1 MLKKYK
7 DKIQDAHIESKN
19 ILTSEKKDAE
29 NFIRDRKTAAVLNT
43 DRDSLLIYKKERERI
58 LRADSI
64 VEDVNSLKKEFS
76 EIKDLLIQLINKQ

>member
-1 MLKKYK
+1 MSISDPRYVK
-7 DKIQDAHIESKN
+7 
-19 ILTSEKKDAE
+19 TDAE
-29 NFIRDRKTAAVLNT
+29 NFIRDRRTAAVLNT

-76 EIKDLLIQLINKQ
+76 EIKDLLLQLVNKQ

>member
-1 MLKKYK
+1 MSVSDPRYVK
-7 DKIQDAHIESKN
+7 
-19 ILTSEKKDAE
+19 TDAE

-76 EIKDLLIQLINKQ
+76 EIKDLLIQLVNKQ

>member
-1 MLKKYK
+1 MSVSDPRYVK
-7 DKIQDAHIESKN
+7 
-19 ILTSEKKDAE
+19 TDAE
-29 NFIRDRKTAAVLNT
+29 NFIRDRRTAAVLYT

-76 EIKDLLIQLINKQ
+76 EIKDLLLQLVNKQ

>member
-1 MLKKYK
+1 MSISDPRYVK
-7 DKIQDAHIESKN
+7 
-19 ILTSEKKDAE
+19 TDAE

-43 DRDSLLIYKKERERI
+43 DRDSLLVYKKERERI

-76 EIKDLLIQLINKQ
+76 EIKDLLLQLVNKQ

>member
-1 MLKKYK
+1 MSISDPRYVK
-7 DKIQDAHIESKN
+7 
-19 ILTSEKKDAE
+19 TDAE

-76 EIKDLLIQLINKQ
+76 EIKDLLIQLVNKQ

>member
-1 MLKKYK
+1 MSVSDPRYVK
-7 DKIQDAHIESKN
+7 
-19 ILTSEKKDAE
+19 TDAE
-29 NFIRDRKTAAVLNT
+29 NFIRDRRTAAVLNT

-76 EIKDLLIQLINKQ
+76 EIKDLLIQLVNKQ

>member
-1 MLKKYK
+1 MSVSDPRYVK
-7 DKIQDAHIESKN
+7 
-19 ILTSEKKDAE
+19 TDAE
-29 NFIRDRKTAAVLNT
+29 NFIRDRRTAAVLNT

-76 EIKDLLIQLINKQ
+76 EIKDLLLQLVNKQ

>member
-1 MLKKYK
+1 MSISDPRYVK
-7 DKIQDAHIESKN
+7 
-19 ILTSEKKDAE
+19 TDAE
-29 NFIRDRKTAAVLNT
+29 NFIRDRRTAAVLNT

-76 EIKDLLIQLINKQ
+76 EIKDLLIQLVNKQ

>member
-1 MLKKYK
+1 MSISDPRYVM
-7 DKIQDAHIESKN
+7 
-19 ILTSEKKDAE
+19 TDAE
-29 NFIRDRKTAAVLNT
+29 NFIRDRRTAAVLNT

-76 EIKDLLIQLINKQ
+76 EIKDLLLQLVNKQ

>member
-1 MLKKYK
+1 MSISDPRYVK
-7 DKIQDAHIESKN
+7 
-19 ILTSEKKDAE
+19 TDAE

-43 DRDSLLIYKKERERI
+43 DRDSLLVYKKERERI

-76 EIKDLLIQLINKQ
+76 EIKDLLIQLVNKQ

>member
-1 MLKKYK
+1 MSISDPRYVKT
-7 DKIQDAHIESKN
+7 D
-19 ILTSEKKDAE
+19 TE

-76 EIKDLLIQLINKQ
+76 EIKDLLLQLVNKQ